1 MLLFYH
7 LHIFTVTT
15 TLNQPTKNIFGFVS
29 TQQVLIVYT
38 VLGAHSVRVL
48 HHFRSTHTLQQASDS
63 LVQVW

>member
-1 MLLFYH
+1 MLFFYH

-15 TLNQPTKNIFGFVS
+15 TLNQPTKNIFGFIS

-48 HHFRSTHTLQQASDS
+48 HHFRSTHTL
-63 LVQVW
+63 